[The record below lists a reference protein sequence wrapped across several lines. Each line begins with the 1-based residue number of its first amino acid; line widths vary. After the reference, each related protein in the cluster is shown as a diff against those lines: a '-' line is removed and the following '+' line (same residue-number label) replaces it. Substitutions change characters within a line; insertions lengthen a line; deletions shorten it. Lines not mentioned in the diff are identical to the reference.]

1 MKPRFEF
8 DKGRPVLVSS
18 CLGQIADG
26 TVEIRERRRVGL
38 FENVLHG
45 WRFERGANLDGA
57 GNLIARECGHARPA
71 AR

>member
-1 MKPRFEF
+1 MKPRVEF

-18 CLGQIADG
+18 CLGQITDG

-45 WRFERGANLDGA
+45 WRLERGANLDGA